1 MLATLVALVALAQS
15 PATPGP
21 AWYWTDVF
29 GQRIQIYGTQLADG
43 RISWHPETATQVA
56 PAEAERR
63 QAASPGKTPGAG
75 ETTNYGILVESLAG
89 DGREIRASD
98 PETLREVSEVMGE
111 RCPPDQPG
119 DDEPERKPG
128 IIERTENE
136 VERMLLYGLAACL
149 AIAGVVIAAQARS
162 KSQA

>member
-1 MLATLVALVALAQS
+1 MLATLVTLVALAQQ
-15 PATPGP
+15 PAAAPGP

-29 GQRIQIYGTQLADG
+29 GQRIQIYGTQLPDG

-63 QAASPGKTPGAG
+63 QSASLGKTPNAG
-75 ETTNYGILVESLAG
+75 DTPNYGILVESLAG

-98 PETLREVSEVMGE
+98 PETLREVAEVMGE
-111 RCPPDQPG
+111 RCPREP

-128 IIERTENE
+128 IIDRAENE

-149 AIAGVVIAAQARS
+149 VVAGVVIVAQARS